1 MQTKPQPSDEHLAE
15 RIRPDSPPDIDTAET
30 KMKGCPYTS
39 RLQKGGA
46 LLGDMRLLVRSWTEG
61 DRAEQQQRGIVHNI
75 LGKRSRS
82 RAVDT
87 YRRAFVPRFIQ
98 GDPPGAWRIARP
110 VEDSELPVEAV
121 RPIYYWI
128 TARSEPLLYDFV
140 TEELFRLRDGTP
152 RRITTEDVAHWISA
166 KLAAYRKSW
175 SPTVTLKVA
184 RGLLATLRDF
194 HILQGASHKRIAPVY
209 LPVETFAYLALA
221 IYLGGVTAYRLANHP
236 DWRLFLLSP
245 DQVERLFLEAHQE
258 HLLWYQAAG
267 RIIRIEF
274 AAESLQEMAHVIA
287 SRTHR

>member
-1 MQTKPQPSDEHLAE
+1 MQIKPQPREEPLAE
-15 RIRPDSPPDIDTAET
+15 RIRPGSPPGVASTEPP
-30 KMKGCPYTS
+30 MKGCPYTS

-46 LLGDMRLLVRSWTEG
+46 LLADMRLLVRSWG
-61 DRAEQQQRGIVHNI
+61 DGGRAEQQQRGVAHNI

-82 RAVDT
+82 RTVDT
-87 YRRAFVPRFIQ
+87 YKRAFVPRFIH
-98 GDPPGAWRIARP
+98 GDPPEAWRIARP
-110 VEDSELPVEAV
+110 LEDSELPTEVV

-140 TEELFRLRDGTP
+140 AEELFRLRGGTP
-152 RRITTEDVAHWISA
+152 RRITTEDVANWISA

-194 HILQGASHKRIAPVY
+194 HILEGASHKRIAPVY

-221 IYLGGVTAYRLANHP
+221 IHLGGVTAYRLANHP